1 MTVPD
6 RVREAALRE
15 AKDAAVREAK
25 DAAVREAKDAA
36 VREAMGRL
44 SPGAVHAL
52 RAAAKLRN
60 STPEEVLREEL
71 RDYVASQIPY
81 VDVEGIIR
89 NMAGVFYTAGYAV
102 GTLKGWISR
111 DEDS

>member
-1 MTVPD
+1 M
-6 RVREAALRE
+6 
-15 AKDAAVREAK
+15 
-25 DAAVREAKDAA
+25 
-36 VREAMGRL
+36 
-44 SPGAVHAL
+44 
-52 RAAAKLRN
+52 
-60 STPEEVLREEL
+60 LREEL

>member
-15 AKDAAVREAK
+15 AKDA
-25 DAAVREAKDAA
+25 
-36 VREAMGRL
+36 
-44 SPGAVHAL
+44 AVHAL